1 MCPHPCVPPPKL
13 TLGVATQTF
22 FGQENISQNVTIRRV
37 KDTCA
42 MGFALS
48 LLLQGILLPPHEE
61 AWLAY
66 RKMSLHGADTSYS
79 TQGPKQP
86 GPR

>member
-1 MCPHPCVPPPKL
+1 M
-13 TLGVATQTF
+13 ATRTF
-22 FGQENISQNVTIRRV
+22 FGQENISQCVTIRRV
-37 KDTCA
+37 KDTSA

-61 AWLAY
+61 VWLAY
-66 RKMSLHGADTSYS
+66 WKMSLHRADTSYS
-79 TQGPKQP
+79 TKGPKQP